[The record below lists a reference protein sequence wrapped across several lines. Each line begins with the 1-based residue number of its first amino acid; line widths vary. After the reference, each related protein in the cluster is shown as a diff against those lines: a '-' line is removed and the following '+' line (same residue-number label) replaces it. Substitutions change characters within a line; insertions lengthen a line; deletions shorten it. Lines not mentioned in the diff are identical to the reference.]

1 MNIDDKM
8 MMDLASRVGMGKN
21 PNKAKSMVEEVAAN
35 YAGKSDEQLL
45 TEIMKLKQ
53 VIKKDPRAYN
63 QQLQA
68 IQALRPMM
76 NAEQRSKLDSL
87 MAMLK

>member
-1 MNIDDKM
+1 MNMDEKM
-8 MMDLASRVGMGKN
+8 MMDLANRVGMGRN
-21 PNKAKSMVEEVAAN
+21 QNKAKSMVEEVTAN

-45 TEIMKLKQ
+45 REIMKLKQ

-63 QQLQA
+63 QQIQA

-76 NAEQRSKLDSL
+76 TPEQRSKLDSL
-87 MAMLK
+87 LAMLK